1 MSKQGCDNN
10 CTTCSSANHAY
21 CALVIAKT
29 NQSALVEIM
38 AILQAMR
45 ETKIYTPMQE
55 GETEVSANNKQ
66 SKT

>member
-1 MSKQGCDNN
+1 MAKQGCDNN

-45 ETKIYTPMQE
+45 ETKIYTPIQE
-55 GETEVSANNKQ
+55 GEIEVPEDNK
-66 SKT
+66 